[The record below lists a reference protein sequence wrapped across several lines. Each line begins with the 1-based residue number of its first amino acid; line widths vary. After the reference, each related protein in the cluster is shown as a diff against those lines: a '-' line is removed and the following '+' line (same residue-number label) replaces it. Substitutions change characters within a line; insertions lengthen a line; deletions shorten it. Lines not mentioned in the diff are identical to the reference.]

1 MMNKL
6 LLILLVAP
14 AIILCSC
21 AKTPERDAE
30 KVAKAINSYCDLV
43 EEAISDEIIDDSEID
58 DIKDSEAEY
67 ISVIKS
73 TSESY
78 GDDTN
83 GLSQFQQ
90 LMYNDNAW
98 QRLAETCYK
107 LAETEGYAKLSL
119 TDK

>member
-1 MMNKL
+1 MKKL
-6 LLILLVAP
+6 IVIIISALAILT
-14 AIILCSC
+14 CSC

-30 KVAKAINSYCDLV
+30 KVAKAINSYCDVV
-43 EEAISDEIIDDSEID
+43 EKAISDEVIDDSEID
-58 DIKDSEAEY
+58 DIKDAEADY
-67 ISVIKS
+67 ISIIQS

-78 GDDTN
+78 EDDTE

-119 TDK
+119 TNK